1 MTSLQ
6 NFVFEDDA
14 QSHAVRVVLREGEPW
29 FVAKD
34 VCAILGVGDA
44 SQAVEPLDDDEKGTG
59 SIRTP
64 ARPDPSSTGSSY
76 EQHRDMVVV
85 SEGGLYTLILRSR
98 QATTPGS
105 PAHRFRKWVT
115 AELLPQI
122 RKTGRYTPD
131 PAETFDWEA
140 IGAKVQLV
148 REARLTAG
156 RKAAQALWS
165 VLGLPTGL
173 EEPPPMRGGALQGID
188 FVRQWLAERTAEDR
202 SSRVQASVL
211 YRDFEQWLA
220 KQNGPGMTMAAFGRC
235 MAELGQRKTTS
246 NTVQYLGI
254 RLKHI
259 SEMMG

>member
-6 NFVFEDDA
+6 NFVFEDDG

-34 VCAILGVGDA
+34 VCAVLAIKDP
-44 SQAVEPLDDDEKGTG
+44 SDAVEPLDDDEKGRG
-59 SIRTP
+59 LIPTP
-64 ARPDPSSTGSSY
+64 SGDQEMLLVT
-76 EQHRDMVVV
+76 
-85 SEGGLYTLILRSR
+85 EGGLYTLILRSR

-140 IGAKVQLV
+140 IGAKIQLV